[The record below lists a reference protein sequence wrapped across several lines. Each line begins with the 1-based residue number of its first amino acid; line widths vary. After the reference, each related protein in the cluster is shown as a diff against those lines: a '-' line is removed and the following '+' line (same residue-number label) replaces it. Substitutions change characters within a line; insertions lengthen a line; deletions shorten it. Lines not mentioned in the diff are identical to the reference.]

1 MDLLYWGLTVFALT
15 QPVCGVMY
23 LALFVLQLTI
33 EKKLNVHVTGFRMR
47 SAERLRAKLQDEDA
61 MTEADEFGLNLPT
74 TTSELLQQ
82 ANQAFSEYESVT
94 ENHEEEIE
102 EEVVYEWEN
111 LDEFLVE

>member
-1 MDLLYWGLTVFALT
+1 
-15 QPVCGVMY
+15 
-23 LALFVLQLTI
+23 
-33 EKKLNVHVTGFRMR
+33 MR

-82 ANQAFSEYESVT
+82 VIQAFSEFKSVT

-102 EEVVYEWEN
+102 KEVVYKWEN
-111 LDEFLVE
+111 LHEFSIE